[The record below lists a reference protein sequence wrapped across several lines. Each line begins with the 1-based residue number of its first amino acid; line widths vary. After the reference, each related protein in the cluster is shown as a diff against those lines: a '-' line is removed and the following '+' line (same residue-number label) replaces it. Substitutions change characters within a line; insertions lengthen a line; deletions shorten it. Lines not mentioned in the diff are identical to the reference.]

1 MNGWEKKI
9 TGAFISRYA
18 VSAPRA
24 EAAGLYKNSMRL
36 RSASIF
42 PDFDQAEP
50 DEKESYLEAAESLE
64 RKGLVSLSWE
74 KREKGERLKTIACVN
89 MEKLFEESGAVEPR
103 RKAESIRLLFRKK
116 LMSLDRKTVPAGGV
130 SGEKT
135 IAFLEYLAEQFSSR
149 EVKWDMDLKAA
160 EDFASLLDIF
170 LSPGN
175 SGNMTTRAL
184 SVSLYN
190 DSKRME
196 TILDLFGPAL
206 SQAQKQGIPLPDFSF
221 LERSFP
227 EVLISGGI
235 SLEYLNRDLPP
246 LVNAAGL
253 ILGLPAESIGEIR
266 SVRTITRRKPPR
278 ILTVENK
285 ETFYVLGDPRNY
297 GSGRSRYDCFL
308 YTGGYPNKAAAALIR
323 ILAASGFRFSHAGD
337 LDPDGILILQNI
349 MDIAE
354 RPVSPLGMDAPTFDR
369 YLPLARPLNKIMLG
383 QIQKIRKD
391 TGAIPEL
398 SALIRR
404 IEETGRG
411 VEQEIIDYRQVSALT
426 QKQGKG

>member
-1 MNGWEKKI
+1 MNNWEKKI
-9 TGAFISRYA
+9 TGAFISRYTA
-18 VSAPRA
+18 SVHRD
-24 EAAGLYKNSMRL
+24 EAAGTFRNSMRL

-42 PDFDQAEP
+42 PDFDQAVP
-50 DEKESYLEAAESLE
+50 DEKESYLEAAEALE

-74 KREKGERLKTIACVN
+74 KRGKGERLKTISCVN
-89 MEKLFEESGAVEPR
+89 MAKLFEDSGMMDPR
-103 RKAESIRLLFRKK
+103 RKAELIRLLFKNK
-116 LMSLDRKTVPAGGV
+116 LTALDGTALTGAAAEDLSGKNTV
-130 SGEKT
+130 
-135 IAFLEYLAEQFSSR
+135 AFLRYLAEQFSSR

-160 EDFASLLDIF
+160 EDFANLLDIF
-170 LSPGN
+170 LSPGR
-175 SGNMTTRAL
+175 SRNMTTRAL

-196 TILDLFGPAL
+196 NILDLFGPAL
-206 SQAQKQGIPLPDFSF
+206 SQAQKQGVPLPDFSF

-227 EVLISGGI
+227 ETLISGRI
-235 SLEYLNRDLPP
+235 RLEYPDEALPP

-253 ILGLPAESIGEIR
+253 ILGLPAESLREIR
-266 SVRTITRRKPPR
+266 SVGTISGGETPSV
-278 ILTVENK
+278 LTVENK
-285 ETFYVLGDPRNY
+285 ETFYALGDPLNY
-297 GSGRSRYDCFL
+297 GSGGEARYDCFL

-354 RPVSPLGMDAPTFDR
+354 GPVTPLGMDAPTFDR
-369 YLPLARPLNKIMLG
+369 YLPLARPLNKIMLR
-383 QIQKIRKD
+383 QILKIRKD
-391 TGAIPEL
+391 TRDIPEL

-411 VEQEIIDYRQVSALT
+411 VEQEIIDYR
-426 QKQGKG
+426 